1 MDLRLRPY
9 TTDDETAARRAED
22 IAAAE
27 DSMFLL
33 GLEPE
38 MTWTEFLDS
47 VETQRLGLYP
57 SQYRVRA
64 AQLAATVDGELVGR
78 ASIRF
83 ELNDFSRPRRSYWL
97 RRAARFSTKGL
108 RHGDSA
114 QSSRESLA
122 PESSIRA
129 RCTAPTPTWDRSRP
143 SSDVG
148 EYSMKYSPT
157 IGRTIVASLLDQL
170 TLRVERLQSCCAFRR
185 RSTPPRGRLRVARRK

>member
-1 MDLRLRPY
+1 VRKLANEGASVNVVPMDLRLRPY

-83 ELNDFSRPRRSYWL
+83 ELNEFFASE
-97 RRAARFSTKGL
+97 GG
-108 RHGDSA
+108 H
-114 QSSRESLA
+114 
-122 PESSIRA
+122 
-129 RCTAPTPTWDRSRP
+129 
-143 SSDVG
+143 
-148 EYSMKYSPT
+148 
-157 IGRTIVASLLDQL
+157 IGYVVLPD
-170 TLRVERLQSCCAFRR
+170 FRR
-185 RSTPPRGRLRVARRK
+185 RGYATEILRQSLVIARAGGVDPVLMYCSDTNVGSFTAIERCGGVLDEVFANDRGVPSWRRYWIN